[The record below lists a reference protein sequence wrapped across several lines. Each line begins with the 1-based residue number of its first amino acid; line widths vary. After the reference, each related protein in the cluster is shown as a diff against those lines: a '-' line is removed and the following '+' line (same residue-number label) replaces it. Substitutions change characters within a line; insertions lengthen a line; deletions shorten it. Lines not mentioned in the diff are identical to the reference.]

1 MIANPLSI
9 GKITTWVNVGF
20 SVLAHSDQ
28 LSERIVKRI
37 LLFAGL
43 IITAVYTLY
52 GIGQTINVIGS
63 SNAGSTYG
71 MTSIAATIV

>member
-1 MIANPLSI
+1 M
-9 GKITTWVNVGF
+9 
-20 SVLAHSDQ
+20 LARSDQ

-43 IITAVYTLY
+43 IITAVYTLFE
-52 GIGQTINVIGS
+52 IGQTINVIGS

-71 MTSIAATIV
+71 MTNIAATIV